1 MYEFLKKKYGQNFLI
16 DNNILE
22 KITQLIPNSNL
33 NIVEIGPGDGRLT
46 DYILKKKPSNLLLVE
61 IDKDLIPLLESKY
74 SKSHKIKILNENILD
89 YEFNEKYDLIISNLP
104 YNISSQ
110 ILVKICL
117 LKDIPEKLIFMFQK
131 EFADRLTE
139 NKLNSLNSLV
149 GCFFEIKTNF
159 KVSKYCFRPIPKV
172 DSKVILFS
180 KKTKPLLDKIYINKF
195 ILFKRR
201 LFSQKRKTLSNILK
215 AFKDD
220 LDEFNLSRR
229 PEELELKELI
239 LLFEKINL

>member
-16 DNNILE
+16 DNNILK
-22 KITQLIPNSNL
+22 KITQLIPKSNL
-33 NIVEIGPGDGRLT
+33 NIIEIGPGDGRLT
-46 DYILKKKPSNLLLVE
+46 DYILKKNPLNLLLVE
-61 IDKDLIPLLESKY
+61 IDKDLIPLLKSKY
-74 SKSHKIKILNENILD
+74 SNHHKIQILNENILD
-89 YEFNEKYDLIISNLP
+89 YEFNEKYGLIISNLP

-117 LKDIPEKLIFMFQK
+117 LEAIPEKLIFMFQK

-149 GCFFEIKTNF
+149 SCFFDIKANF
-159 KVSKYCFRPIPKV
+159 KVSKHCFRPIPKV
-172 DSKVILFS
+172 DSKVLLFS
-180 KKTKPLLDKIYINKF
+180 KKTKPLLDKIYVDKF

-215 AFKDD
+215 EFKED
-220 LDEFNLSRR
+220 LNDFDLSRR
-229 PEELELKELI
+229 PQDLELKELI
-239 LLFEKINL
+239 ELYKKINL